1 MQLVL
6 TDADRRYVRE
16 QFVPLEELCAE
27 GGRDISDVRR
37 RIASRELPAAPYPGL
52 EYLPAGYF
60 ELPDAEEF
68 RRTFRGPDLEGEL
81 SAYLDGTY
89 FVCLREATVDN
100 ILRKEAL
107 VTQVRALLAEPRP
120 AVAGWCSQLRAAVD
134 ELDLLERPFS
144 PDFDRR
150 RFGRPPTRDE
160 LIDGARR
167 RFPQVWGVA
176 A

>member
-1 MQLVL
+1 MPRVL

-16 QFVPLEELCAE
+16 QFVPLEELCAQ
-27 GGRDISDVRR
+27 GGRDITDVRR

-52 EYLPAGYF
+52 DYLPADYF
-60 ELPDAEEF
+60 DLPDAAEF
-68 RRTFRGPDLEGEL
+68 RRSFRGPELEAEL
-81 SAYLDGTY
+81 SSYLDGTY
-89 FVCLREATVDN
+89 FVCLRNATVDN
-100 ILRKEAL
+100 IVRKEGL
-107 VTQVRALLAEPRP
+107 VTQVRALLAAPRP
-120 AVAGWCSQLRAAVD
+120 AVAGWRSQLRAAVD
-134 ELDLLERPFS
+134 ELELLERPFS
-144 PDFDRR
+144 PDYDRR

>member
-1 MQLVL
+1 VL

-27 GGRDISDVRR
+27 GGHDIGDVRR

-52 EYLPAGYF
+52 EYVPADYF
-60 ELPDAEEF
+60 ELPGAEEF
-68 RRTFRGPDLEGEL
+68 RRTFHGPDLDAEL
-81 SAYLDGTY
+81 SSYLDGTY
-89 FVCLREATVDN
+89 FVCLRNATVDN
-100 ILRKEAL
+100 IVRKEAL
-107 VTQVRALLAEPRP
+107 VTQVRGLLAEPRP
-120 AVAGWCSQLRAAVD
+120 AAAGWRARLRAAVD

-144 PDFDRR
+144 PDFDRQ
-150 RFGRPPTRDE
+150 RFGQPPTRDE

-167 RFPQVWGVA
+167 RFPQVWDVA